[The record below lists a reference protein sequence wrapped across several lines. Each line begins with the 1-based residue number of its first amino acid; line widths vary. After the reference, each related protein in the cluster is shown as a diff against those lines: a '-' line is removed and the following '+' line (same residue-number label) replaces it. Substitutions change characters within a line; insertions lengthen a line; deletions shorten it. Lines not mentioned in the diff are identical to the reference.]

1 MRQAQALPLSALLL
15 LACLQA
21 LPAWALE
28 RAPQVSFQFSL
39 AATVPN
45 DMVRAVVGLTTEAAS
60 LAEAQAQ
67 LNETMTWAT
76 DQIKLYPTIMVG
88 TASMGTTPIY
98 QDNNIL
104 TGYRAWQNLELT
116 TADVGQLTTLIGI
129 LQERLGIQEIGF
141 YPSEEALRNAELDM
155 LGQAATEAQQRAA
168 KLAAAMGQTHPTL
181 VSLDLNPNYSV
192 INRTVDL
199 YTAPTLPPGN
209 STVRL
214 QVHAAYRMR

>member
-1 MRQAQALPLSALLL
+1 MRQAQALSALLL
-15 LACLQA
+15 LACMLS
-21 LPAWALE
+21 LPARALE

-60 LAEAQAQ
+60 LAEAQRQ
-67 LNETMTWAT
+67 LNETMTWAA
-76 DQIKLYPTIMVG
+76 DQIAPYPAITVG
-88 TASMGTTPIY
+88 TASMGTTPVY
-98 QDNNIL
+98 QDNNVL

-129 LQERLGIQEIGF
+129 LQERLGIQEISF
-141 YPSEEALRNAELDM
+141 YPSDVALRNAELDM

-168 KLAAAMGQTHPTL
+168 KLAAAMGQAHPTL
-181 VSLDLNPNYSV
+181 TSLDLNPNYSV

-199 YTAPTLPPGN
+199 YAAPTLPPGN

-214 QVHAAYRMR
+214 DVHAVYSMR